1 MDNWYG
7 LKREKGLGRGKG
19 EGGRFEGWRSVE
31 NQLKIAM
38 DDLLLDACATH
49 LQFDCPIGEFGII
62 AGWITRLLEPF
73 SCSSDT
79 RM

>member
-7 LKREKGLGRGKG
+7 IKREKALGV
-19 EGGRFEGWRSVE
+19 GGRFDGWRSVE

-49 LQFDCPIGEFGII
+49 LQFDCPIGEFEII
-62 AGWITRLLEPF
+62 AG
-73 SCSSDT
+73 
-79 RM
+79 

>member
-1 MDNWYG
+1 MHGVPHYPPVIIMSLPEWTIGMDS
-7 LKREKGLGRGKG
+7 KGQRGWGRA
-19 EGGRFEGWRSVE
+19 GGRFEGWRSVE

-62 AGWITRLLEPF
+62 AR
-73 SCSSDT
+73 
-79 RM
+79 